1 MSVSVSMLPV
11 SIFKEIAPAVM
22 DQSLSRKIF
31 KFVLLFLLLILCWN
45 ASQHYDV
52 SLDEIQ
58 QKFRGYPLAASGLIF
73 IGTYVVLTNLIWFGP
88 KDILRTAAAV
98 IFGGTVSTLFVV
110 IGEMINAAVLFH
122 ISRFFG
128 RDFVESRLGDKKGKL
143 AKITR
148 SRSALGVFTIRINL
162 LVPLRF
168 TDLGYGLTNISFRRY
183 LVPASL
189 ALAPRIF
196 WQQYFL
202 ATGGVAVLE
211 SMSQLLSG
219 SHDAMRV
226 LLLPSP
232 DNPLY
237 TYYVENTLFWV
248 CTLCYILII
257 IVLTLLVSSR
267 KIMELMN
274 KEGASDG

>member
-1 MSVSVSMLPV
+1 
-11 SIFKEIAPAVM
+11 M

-31 KFVLLFLLLILCWN
+31 KFVLLFLLLLLCWS

-52 SLDEIQ
+52 SLEEIQ
-58 QKFRGYPLAASGLIF
+58 QKFRGYSLAASGLIF
-73 IGTYVVLTNLIWFGP
+73 IGTYVVLTNLVWFGP
-88 KDILRTAAAV
+88 KDILRTVAAL
-98 IFGGTVSTLFVV
+98 IFGGTVSTVFVV
-110 IGEMINAAVLFH
+110 VGEMINSVVLFH

-128 RDFVESRLGDKKGKL
+128 REFVESRLGDKKGKL

-148 SRSALGVFTIRINL
+148 SRLAVGVFTIRINL

-168 TDLGYGLTNISFRRY
+168 TDLGYGLTNISFNRY
-183 LVPASL
+183 LWPASL
-189 ALAPRIF
+189 ALLPRVF

-211 SMSQLLSG
+211 SMGKLVSG
-219 SHDAMRV
+219 RPADARV
-226 LLLPSP
+226 LLLPGP

-237 TYYVENTLFWV
+237 TYYMENTLFWV

-257 IVLTLLVSSR
+257 VILTLLVSSR

-274 KEGASDG
+274 KEEASDG